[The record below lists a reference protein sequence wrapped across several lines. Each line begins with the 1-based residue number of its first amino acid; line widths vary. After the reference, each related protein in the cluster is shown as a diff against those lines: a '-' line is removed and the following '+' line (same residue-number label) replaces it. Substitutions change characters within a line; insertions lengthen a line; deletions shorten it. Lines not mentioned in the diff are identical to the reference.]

1 MYKYSF
7 PYMKVLRYIEVR
19 LAYCSESQLGKTTV
33 YLNVFLTGNGQWE
46 PLQTERTA
54 GITAFDI
61 LCVIGFEC
69 LTDFYN
75 GTEALRPAGN
85 YWE

>member
-1 MYKYSF
+1 
-7 PYMKVLRYIEVR
+7 MKVLRYIDVR
-19 LAYCSESQLGKTTV
+19 LAYCSESQLRKTTV
-33 YLNVFLTGNGQWE
+33 QHNVFLTGNGQPELLW
-46 PLQTERTA
+46 TERTA
-54 GITAFDI
+54 GMTAFDI

-85 YWE
+85 CWEQIEWW